1 MSNETTIR
9 ANVKV
14 SGLSELE
21 KANSLIKEMNHSLS
35 SLGRTGGN
43 NGLSGLSSSINKAK
57 VEAKELKAAIKQA
70 DDVNLS
76 KVGNAAAESL
86 SKAENKANQLKA
98 KLEQANNVNLAK
110 AGSSASEGLNKAES
124 KAGQLKNKLEQA
136 NDVNLSKVGNSA
148 SEGLSKAEAK
158 ASQLRSKLEQVNNI
172 NGGMAG
178 QKISEGLSRAESKAN
193 QFQGSVRKSIA
204 AERELASAAHSVAQA
219 EQQSASAAQRGAQ
232 ARQQAVQAARQNAQ
246 SERQMAMIGSSSP
259 DKKEGKVRGAIR
271 DVAGMYTLGNLAAN
285 GIMAAGEGV
294 KGLFGSGL
302 SYISQ
307 QQASQVS
314 WASNARSVNKL
325 LGKNMSNKE
334 ATSFSKGMVKDISN
348 LATSAGN
355 DYKQVS
361 DAALA
366 FYATGAGVSTAGN
379 KKKTLQLTKD
389 MLNLQDAGGM
399 NDEEMGR
406 FISSVAK
413 TLDQDKLTT
422 ERLQQLKQFNPNID
436 EYLDKAHKK
445 RTGEKAGKVGDYTG
459 DDLVKA
465 LHMAGMAPGVND
477 ASKKMNQSLAGVQRA
492 IKNGAVRM
500 TAGFEER
507 LASGLNKAFGGDG
520 KLFSRI
526 TDWFNSPKKTEG
538 FTNKVADGTAG
549 VISTVG
555 KGGREAFDLAKKLSD
570 VAKPIAG
577 GFSTGFIDQVKAFK
591 NGLSTAYNGLKS
603 TASKLSDTIPKG
615 AKGKF
620 SSIGNELG
628 NATGKITAFL
638 VAVRG
643 LSKLPKIGQGI
654 TKAMQPL
661 LKFASKLPVVGKG
674 LSGLIS
680 KITGIKKLDET
691 KNLSAAGKM
700 QNAANTMMSA
710 ANRMN
715 SGSRNSGFGGNGVKS
730 AGYYGSSNGY
740 YNNGEIYDGYTGPL
754 TRTGLYHSK
763 AGTNGDPNAWFNKLI
778 SRGQNYLGA
787 ANPKH
792 GKGSFVQRIKGNVLT
807 GVGRAGQRVFGE
819 SRIGNVIYRGAL
831 ASGRG
836 LRATR
841 GFIAKGAP
849 GMNATFAAMDAMS
862 VIGTTK
868 SGSLA
873 RHKGVGNAVGQGVG
887 STVGMAAGTA
897 LGSLIGMPTVGAVA
911 GSFLGGWAGGKVGSW
926 IGSKFGGSKPS
937 GNKLTQQQR
946 DAIKA
951 DEIVAKTN
959 FTNGYNSL
967 YQNAGQKAP
976 VSANK
981 AYKTMNAASKG
992 NAKSQAAAQLYDQAM
1007 QAGDLASANKY
1018 FSQAQKQVKAGDAK
1032 GVRSA
1037 QSRLSKAKKAEKKAY
1052 DDAYTKALGEAY
1064 NNGQRGKA
1072 AREQA
1077 KQLAKGDK
1085 NYQKA
1090 RKNTKSAQ
1098 NKVNKAKKKYKDDTG
1113 EDYKKSKASSKGKG
1127 SKSGAS
1133 KKNSKSGSKNRGSSK
1148 GSSKPKSKGS
1158 SRKSSRSKAK
1168 SSRGNSKPASKKSRS
1183 SSGKKRSNGSKNAS
1197 RDQKAASRKLDK
1209 AASNLNKSASKKAKS
1224 SSKRK
1229 GSSKSNN
1236 KSRSSSKPHSKTANV
1251 KAKTKG
1257 TKDAKK
1263 LSKATKG
1270 VKSKNAKVKANVKGT
1285 KDAKKLSKATK
1296 GVKNKSAKV
1305 KAKTSG
1311 GNKVKKLAKDT
1322 KKVKNKNAKIKAKT
1336 SGGNKVKKLAKDT
1349 KKIKNKNAKVK
1360 VKVSGESK
1368 VKKLAKDIKKVKNKN
1383 ARVRARVSGEGKVKK
1398 LSQNIKKV
1406 KNKNARVR
1414 ATASGAGK
1422 VKSLASSIK
1431 RVKNKTAR
1439 VRASAS
1445 GAGQVKSLASA
1456 INRVKNKTA
1465 RVTAHATGTGQVK
1478 SLQSAIN
1485 GVKNKT
1491 ASVTAKVTGTGQV
1504 KQLTSAINS
1513 VKGKSVSVTA
1523 KVSGTGEVRGLASAI
1538 AAVHSKHVT
1547 ISATVTKSG
1556 HLATGTPGAS
1566 NAFRGRLATG
1576 TPGAGASFVAALAT
1590 GTPAAT
1596 TNQWSANGGVKKGNY
1611 LVNDAPGA
1619 DFVEAFMTRA
1629 GTIGLFP
1636 KQRNLIVPLGEG
1648 TQVLNANETKK
1659 KFPRLKTGTPSFN
1672 IKNDAKSS
1680 NKSEKSTVVNNN
1692 TFNINV
1698 NVDGSAGIDQKLINK
1713 IANQIAEKL
1722 TVAFPESEV

>member
-21 KANSLIKEMNHSLS
+21 RANSLIKEINQSLS
-35 SLGRTGGN
+35 SLGRSGGN

-70 DDVNLS
+70 DDINLS
-76 KVGNAAAESL
+76 KVGNTAAEGL
-86 SKAENKANQLKA
+86 TKAENKANQLKA
-98 KLEQANNVNLAK
+98 KLEQANNVNLNK
-110 AGSSASEGLNKAES
+110 TGNSASEGLSKAENKAS
-124 KAGQLKNKLEQA
+124 QLKSKLEQA
-136 NDVNLSKVGNSA
+136 DNVSLSKVGNSA
-148 SEGLSKAEAK
+148 VEGLSKAEAK
-158 ASQLRSKLEQVNNI
+158 ASQLKSKLEQVNSV
-172 NGGMAG
+172 NGSMAG

-193 QFQGSVRKSIA
+193 QFQSSVRRSVS

-232 ARQQAVQAARQNAQ
+232 ARQQAAQSARQNAQ
-246 SERQMAMIGSSSP
+246 AERQMAAISASSP
-259 DKKEGKVRGAIR
+259 EKKEGKVRGAVR
-271 DVAGMYTLGNLAAN
+271 DVVGMYTLGNLAAN

-325 LGKNMSNKE
+325 LGRDMTNAQ
-334 ATSFSKGMVKDISN
+334 ATRFSKGMVRDIQN

-355 DYKQVS
+355 DYGQVS

-436 EYLDKAHKK
+436 EYLNRAHKE
-445 RTGEKAGKVGDYTG
+445 RTGKDAGKPGDYSG

-465 LHMAGMAPGVND
+465 LHMAGMAPGVSD

-492 IKNGAVRM
+492 VKNGMVRM

-507 LASGLNKAFGGDG
+507 LGKGLNKAFGGDG

-526 TDWFNSPKKTEG
+526 TDWFNNPKKTEG
-538 FTNKVADGTAG
+538 FTNKVADGTTG
-549 VISTVG
+549 VISAVG
-555 KGGREAFDLAKKLSD
+555 KGGREAIDLAKKLSD

-603 TASKLSDTIPKG
+603 TASKLSDAIPKG

-620 SSIGNELG
+620 STIGNELG
-628 NATGKITAFL
+628 NATGKVTAFL
-638 VAVRG
+638 VAIRG
-643 LSKLPKIGQGI
+643 LSKLPGIGQGI

-680 KITGIKKLDET
+680 KLTGIKKLDEA
-691 KNLSAAGKM
+691 KNMSAAGKM

-715 SGSRNSGFGGNGVKS
+715 NGGRNGGFGGGVSS
-730 AGYYGSSNGY
+730 AYGSSTGY
-740 YNNGEIYDGYTGPL
+740 YNNGELYDGYTGPL

-819 SRIGNVIYRGAL
+819 SRVGNAVYRGAL
-831 ASGRG
+831 ATGRG
-836 LRATR
+836 LRAAR
-841 GFIAKGAP
+841 GFIGRGAP
-849 GMNATFAAMDAMS
+849 GMNATFAAMDALS
-862 VIGTTK
+862 TIGTTK
-868 SGSLA
+868 AGSLA
-873 RHKGVGNAVGQGVG
+873 RHKGVGSAIGTGVG
-887 STVGMAAGTA
+887 STIGMAAG
-897 LGSLIGMPTVGAVA
+897 SLLDPFTFGMGTVA
-911 GSFLGGWAGGKVGSW
+911 GGFLGGWAGGKVGSW

-937 GNKLTQQQR
+937 SNKLTQQQR

-967 YQNAGQKAP
+967 YQSAGQKPP
-976 VSANK
+976 VSAAK

-992 NAKSQAAAQLYDQAM
+992 NAKAQAAAQLYDQAM
-1007 QAGDLASANKY
+1007 QVGDLASANKY

-1032 GVRSA
+1032 GIKSA
-1037 QSRLSKAKKAEKKAY
+1037 QSKLSKAKKNEKKAY
-1052 DDAYTKALGEAY
+1052 DDAYNKALGEAY
-1064 NNGQRGKA
+1064 NQKLHGKD
-1072 AREQA
+1072 ARNQA
-1077 KQLAKGDK
+1077 KLLAKGDK

-1113 EDYKKSKASSKGKG
+1113 EDYKKPKASSKGKG
-1127 SKSGAS
+1127 SKGGAS
-1133 KKNSKSGSKNRGSSK
+1133 SKSKPKKSGSSK
-1148 GSSKPKSKGS
+1148 GSG
-1158 SRKSSRSKAK
+1158 SRKPSRSKSK
-1168 SSRGNSKPASKKSRS
+1168 SSHSSSKASSKKSRS
-1183 SSGKKRSNGSKNAS
+1183 SSSSKKRSSRSNKSAS
-1197 RDQKAASRKLDK
+1197 RDQKSASRKLDK
-1209 AASNLNKSASKKAKS
+1209 AASNMNKAASKKAKS
-1224 SSKRK
+1224 SSKSKSHSGSK
-1229 GSSKSNN
+1229 GSSN
-1236 KSRSSSKPHSKTANV
+1236 KRSNV
-1251 KAKTKG
+1251 KASVKG
-1257 TKDAKK
+1257 TKKAKD

-1270 VKSKNAKVKANVKGT
+1270 VKNKNAKVKANVKGT

-1296 GVKNKSAKV
+1296 GVKSKNAKV

-1311 GNKVKKLAKDT
+1311 GSKVKKLAKDT
-1322 KKVKNKNAKIKAKT
+1322 KNVKNKNAKIKAKT
-1336 SGGNKVKKLAKDT
+1336 SGGNKVKKLAKD
-1349 KKIKNKNAKVK
+1349 
-1360 VKVSGESK
+1360 
-1368 VKKLAKDIKKVKNKN
+1368 LKKVKNKN
-1383 ARVRARVSGEGKVKK
+1383 AKVRVRVSGENKVKK
-1398 LSQNIKKV
+1398 LARDINKV

-1414 ATASGAGK
+1414 ATATGAGK

-1465 RVTAHATGTGQVK
+1465 RVRASATGTGQVK

-1513 VKGKSVSVTA
+1513 VKGKSVSVSA
-1523 KVSGTGEVRGLASAI
+1523 KVNGTGEVRALASAI
-1538 AAVHSKHVT
+1538 NAVHSKHVT
-1547 ISATVTKSG
+1547 ITATVSKSG
-1556 HLATGTPGAS
+1556 HLATGTPGATS
-1566 NAFRGRLATG
+1566 AFNGRLATG
-1576 TPGAGASFVAALAT
+1576 TPGASKSFIAALAK

-1596 TNQWSANGGVKKGNY
+1596 TAQWSANGGVKRGNY

-1619 DFVEAFMTRA
+1619 DFVEAFMTKA

-1636 KQRNLIVPLGEG
+1636 KQRNLVVPLEEG

-1659 KFPRLKTGTPSFN
+1659 KFPRLKTGTPTFN
-1672 IKNDAKSS
+1672 LKNENSS
-1680 NKSEKSTVVNNN
+1680 NQKSQKSTTVNHN

-1698 NVDGSAGIDQKLINK
+1698 NVDGSGGIDQKLINQ

-1722 TVAFPESEV
+1722 TIAFPESEV